1 MYVRYLKK
9 QYNGKVPS
17 GTNKG
22 DLLREVR
29 IRCAA
34 ERGDKACATYAAA
47 QDKGKPGPDGNYP
60 SVPVKYTISR
70 CVAVLQYLGPMG
82 QNLDAYSA
90 SGDVTKPG
98 EISANLYGVRCEA
111 AAAGAGAGAA
121 DPDPTIDGTHVP
133 WEHRH
138 AM

>member
-9 QYNGKVPS
+9 QYGGKIPS

-34 ERGDKACATYAAA
+34 ERGDKACAAYAAA
-47 QDKGKPGPDGNYP
+47 QDKGKPGPDGTYP
-60 SVPVKYTISR
+60 SVPIKYAIGR

-82 QNLDAYSA
+82 QDLDSYSA
-90 SGDVTKPG
+90 DGNVTRPG
-98 EISANLYGVRCEA
+98 EGEA
-111 AAAGAGAGAA
+111 AAACAGAA
-121 DPDPTIDGTHVP
+121 APDPTTDGTHIP
-133 WEHRH
+133 WERHHH
-138 AM
+138 AMDKFN